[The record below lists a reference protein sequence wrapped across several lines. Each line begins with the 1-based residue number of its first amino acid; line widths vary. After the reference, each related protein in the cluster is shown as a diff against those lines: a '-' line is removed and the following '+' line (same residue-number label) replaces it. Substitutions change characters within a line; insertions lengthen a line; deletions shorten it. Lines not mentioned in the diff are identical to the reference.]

1 MSDMRDARVG
11 EENRSGEG
19 PPRAASSAPAGG
31 SAAAKPQAWG
41 NSLQGELVVEHVFH
55 RYVSAG
61 REIDVL
67 DDVSFRIEPG
77 HVACVV
83 GPSGCGKSTLLG
95 LAAGLLRPSRGELRF
110 DGAPVAIGRNRH
122 LGMAFQQPGLFPWM
136 SVRENV
142 SIGLRTRGQSRRDAR
157 RIADEFL
164 ETVGLADFSDAYP
177 SQLSGG
183 MAQRVGIARA
193 LALRPRLLLLDEP
206 FAAVDA
212 FTRLKLQ
219 QEFKALLRL
228 ERPTVLFVTH
238 DVPEAIALGDV
249 IVVMSQR
256 PASVQRIIP
265 VAREDRDR
273 ASPAYAR
280 KLAETLACLGV
291 TSDTQD

>member
-1 MSDMRDARVG
+1 MKIRV
-11 EENRSGEG
+11 ETPHPDPLPASGERE
-19 PPRAASSAPAGG
+19 RASVPAERE
-31 SAAAKPQAWG
+31 AHR
-41 NSLQGELVVEHVFH
+41 GELVVEHVFH
-55 RYVSAG
+55 GYAAAG

-67 DDVSFRIEPG
+67 HDVSFRVEPG

-95 LAAGLLRPSRGELRF
+95 LAAGLLRPSRGMLRF
-110 DGAPVAIGRNRH
+110 DGAQVALGRSPH

-142 SIGLRTRGQSRRDAR
+142 AIGLRTRGQSRRDAR
-157 RIADEFL
+157 RVADEFL
-164 ETVGLADFSDAYP
+164 DTVGLADFRDAYP

-228 ERPTVLFVTH
+228 DRPTVLFVTH

-249 IVVMSQR
+249 IVVMTQR

-280 KLAETLACLGV
+280 KLADTLACLGV
-291 TSDTQD
+291 TSDIQD

>member
-1 MSDMRDARVG
+1 MTMRVG
-11 EENRSGEG
+11 APHPNPLPARGEREPSPSEAGEG
-19 PPRAASSAPAGG
+19 QRG
-31 SAAAKPQAWG
+31 PQT
-41 NSLQGELVVEHVFH
+41 SEHRGELVVERVFH

-61 REIDVL
+61 REIEVL
-67 DDVSFRIEPG
+67 HDVSFRIEPG

-95 LAAGLLRPSRGELRF
+95 LAAGLLRASGGMLRF
-110 DGAPVAIGRNRH
+110 DGAPVAIGRNPH

-142 SIGLRTRGQSRRDAR
+142 AIGLRTRGQTRRDAR

-164 ETVGLADFSDAYP
+164 DTVGLADFSDAYP

-228 ERPTVLFVTH
+228 DRPTVLFVTH

-249 IVVMSQR
+249 IVAMTQR

-291 TSDTQD
+291 TSDIQD

>member
-1 MSDMRDARVG
+1 MTTKATAARPDALSGQG
-11 EENRSGEG
+11 ERN
-19 PPRAASSAPAGG
+19 AASRPDGTAN
-31 SAAAKPQAWG
+31 AAAG
-41 NSLQGELVVEHVFH
+41 THEGEFVVDHVFH
-55 RYVSAG
+55 GYIAAG
-61 REIDVL
+61 RKTEVL
-67 DDVSFRIEPG
+67 NDVSFRIDPG

-95 LAAGLLRPSRGELRF
+95 LAAGLLRPSGGALRW
-110 DGAPVAIGRNRH
+110 DGAPVAIGRNPH

-142 SIGLRTRGQSRRDAR
+142 AIGLRTRGQTRRDAR

-164 ETVGLADFSDAYP
+164 ATVGLADFKDAYP
-177 SQLSGG
+177 NQLSGG
-183 MAQRVGIARA
+183 MAQRAGIARA

-219 QEFKALLRL
+219 QEFKALLKL
-228 ERPTVLFVTH
+228 DRPTVLFVTH

-249 IVVMSQR
+249 IVVMTQR

-265 VAREDRDR
+265 VTREDRDR

-280 KLAETLACLGV
+280 KLAQTLECLGV
-291 TSDTQD
+291 TSDVQD